1 MNPRLLRPRQ
11 FATVPR
17 LPGLEGW
24 WDAADTS
31 TVTLNGTSVSGWAD
45 KSGKGRNATQDTA
58 GLQPTWVAASNRID
72 TSSNQRLVL
81 PSAVSLTGDFT
92 VFSVIERTSGGRL
105 VTLLEN
111 SSSLSNNT
119 LGALAA
125 YFDAWPG
132 AGWTTALNTGANP
145 NLTTSVFSGQ
155 SIVRLRRGGTN
166 GVFAINN
173 TSVTFTALTTAMSP
187 DVIVGGTQN
196 NVTRGQRHNEVI
208 IYNRS
213 LSDADVARVE
223 QYLAAK
229 WSLVLA

>member
-45 KSGKGRNATQDTA
+45 KSGKGRNATQATA
-58 GLQPTWVAASNRID
+58 GLQPTWVAASNRIV
-72 TSSNQRLVL
+72 TTSNQRLVL
-81 PSAVSLTGDFT
+81 PSAIVFSGNFT
-92 VFSVIERTSGGRL
+92 VFSVVGQQFADAMS
-105 VTLLEN
+105 LLEG
-111 SSSLSNNT
+111 SSSSSVNT
-119 LGALAA
+119 TEVLAF
-125 YFDAWPG
+125 YFSSWPG
-132 AGWTTALNTGANP
+132 GGWTTPLKTGANP
-145 NLTTSVFSGQ
+145 NLTTSFFTGQ
-155 SIVRLRRGGTN
+155 NLVRLRRSGTN
-166 GVFAINN
+166 GSFAINN
-173 TSVTFTALTTAMSP
+173 TAVTFTALTTTVSP
-187 DVIVGGTQN
+187 DVIVGGSQN
-196 NVTRGQRHNEVI
+196 NIARNQRHNELI